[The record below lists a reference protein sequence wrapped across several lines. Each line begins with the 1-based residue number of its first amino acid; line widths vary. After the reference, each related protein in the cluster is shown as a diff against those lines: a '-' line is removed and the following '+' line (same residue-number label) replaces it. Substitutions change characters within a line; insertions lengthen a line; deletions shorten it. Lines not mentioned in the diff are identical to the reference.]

1 MGKIFIIIGKS
12 ATGKDTIYRRIVS
25 EQAQQVNEIIMYT
38 TRPIRSN
45 EKDGEQ
51 YYFVSE
57 GEYLKLKQEN
67 KIIEERA
74 YDTIYGIWRYFTV
87 ADGQFEQRKNHCIMM
102 GTLESYIAIRDY
114 FGAENVIPIYI
125 EVENGLRLERALGR
139 EKAQKEPKYTELC
152 RRFLADEQDFSE
164 DKILAAGITKRYLN
178 INLEKCLEEIKQL
191 INKY

>member
-25 EQAQQVNEIIMYT
+25 EQAQQVSEIIMYT

-57 GEYLKLKQEN
+57 DEYLRLKQEN

-87 ADGQFEQRKNHCIMM
+87 ADGQFQQRKNNCIMM

-114 FGAENVIPIYI
+114 FGAENVVPIYI

-178 INLEKCLEEIKQL
+178 IDLEECLEEIKQM
-191 INKY
+191 IIKY